1 MIVRGYGVCAD
12 IRNRYV
18 VRGKSRYRNLTVDDA
33 SNLSTRSNF
42 QISPASRSGNS
53 NGSLRRP
60 RSAHDRFLF
69 IEHAGLWLSVRAGEL
84 AIRQRDGRY
93 VDLDR
98 SVKTIVAAARG
109 FCVTSAAIRHCSA
122 KHTELLISD
131 DATSFVSLFAPTS
144 TVNSS
149 RAALKTRE
157 RQFKVAFDPAKT
169 AAVARAIVAKKI
181 KAEGHSQPVKRAFLA
196 ELKKSRTTD
205 EVRHVE
211 AKAAQEFWRQFIGF
225 KMQFAGPAVAA
236 HWHSFPGRYIGRA
249 QGRLGELGAQFT
261 ARGAVHPCQA
271 ILNFA
276 TAIITARL
284 ARAILAHGLDP
295 CFGFLHD
302 GRKPGRMSLVW
313 DAVEPLRPDI
323 VRAVFGYVATHEFE
337 RKDFLIFVHKITGE
351 KTVRLASPLAK
362 EIAALAITT
371 VSVREC
377 VKITD
382 WLIKLLSRPS

>member
-1 MIVRGYGVCAD
+1 MRSRVLAFLRD
-12 IRNRYV
+12 ESNRALLGWIGGGLV
-18 VRGKSRYRNLTVDDA
+18 VLAT
-33 SNLSTRSNF
+33 
-42 QISPASRSGNS
+42 
-53 NGSLRRP
+53 
-60 RSAHDRFLF
+60 
-69 IEHAGLWLSVRAGEL
+69 GL
-84 AIRQRDGRY
+84 
-93 VDLDR
+93 
-98 SVKTIVAAARG
+98 
-109 FCVTSAAIRHCSA
+109 
-122 KHTELLISD
+122 
-131 DATSFVSLFAPTS
+131 
-144 TVNSS
+144 
-149 RAALKTRE
+149 
-157 RQFKVAFDPAKT
+157 
-169 AAVARAIVAKKI
+169 AIVAKKI
-181 KAEGHSQPVKRAFLA
+181 AHENHPRPVKLDFLTT
-196 ELKKSRTTD
+196 LRKTRTTD
-205 EVRHVE
+205 DIRHAE

-225 KMQFAGPAVAA
+225 KMRFAGPAVAA
-236 HWHSFPGRYIGRA
+236 EWLSFPGRYIGRA
-249 QGRLGELGAQFT
+249 QGRLGELGVQFT
-261 ARGAVHPCQA
+261 PRGAVHPCQA

-323 VRAVFGYVATHEFE
+323 VRAVFGYVATQEFE

-362 EIAALAITT
+362 EIAALAIKT